1 MKKERVQQTMQK
13 YKGDYYEQLHG
24 NKMDNLEE
32 MDRFLEKF
40 NLSRLNQEEIEIMNN
55 PITSTEIETV
65 IKNVPKNKNS
75 GQDGFIG
82 EFYQTF
88 TEELIAIPPKLFQK
102 TAEEG
107 TLPNSFYEATIT
119 LLPKLDKD
127 NTQKRKP
134 QATVTDEPR
143 CKNPQQNSSKQN
155 STTH

>member
-1 MKKERVQQTMQK
+1 
-13 YKGDYYEQLHG
+13 
-24 NKMDNLEE
+24 

-40 NLSRLNQEEIEIMNN
+40 NLPRLTQEEIEIMNH

-107 TLPNSFYEATIT
+107 TYPKTFYEATIT
-119 LLPKLDKD
+119 LILKPGKD
-127 NTQKRKP
+127 NIKKENYRP
-134 QATVTDEPR
+134 I
-143 CKNPQQNSSKQN
+143 
-155 STTH
+155 

>member
-1 MKKERVQQTMQK
+1 
-13 YKGDYYEQLHG
+13 
-24 NKMDNLEE
+24 MDNVKEI
-32 MDRFLEKF
+32 DRFLEKF

-107 TLPNSFYEATIT
+107 TLPNSFYEATIP
-119 LLPKLDKD
+119 LIPKPDKD
-127 NTQKRKP
+127 ATKKKKERK
-134 QATVTDEPR
+134 
-143 CKNPQQNSSKQN
+143 KKK
-155 STTH
+155 TTGQYH